1 LSKIPKYKGMKIA
14 DFGCGEGKL
23 HLELIKAG
31 HPEENLFSFDAGKPE
46 GSEFCH
52 ITQSDIANVPIPNNS
67 VDVCVFCLS
76 LMGTN
81 FPQFLKEANR
91 VLKSNGKLF
100 IAEVL
105 SRFVDV
111 KSFSEF
117 YLKEFSGFKLL
128 KLSKLKDFFYVMVFE
143 KEQEITPA
151 LINAAKYNH

>member
-81 FPQFLKEANR
+81 FP
-91 VLKSNGKLF
+91 
-100 IAEVL
+100 
-105 SRFVDV
+105 
-111 KSFSEF
+111 
-117 YLKEFSGFKLL
+117 
-128 KLSKLKDFFYVMVFE
+128 
-143 KEQEITPA
+143 
-151 LINAAKYNH
+151 